1 MLITLTPNPSAPNV
15 SERLD
20 ALLARAVPEYSRS
33 RLQKLIEEGCM
44 THNGVL
50 LSDPSQKVR
59 SEIEVEIN
67 LPPLVEAEPLPQN
80 IPLDIVYEDND
91 LIVINKQAG
100 LVVHPGN
107 GNWEGTLVNALLYH
121 CKDTLS
127 GIGGVARPGIVHRLD
142 KDTTGLMV
150 VAKNDGAHAALSAQ
164 FAEHGKDGI
173 LKRAYYAFCWGEA
186 PQKRKIETF
195 LDRDTGNREKQA
207 VRAKGR
213 HAVTYVERRA
223 FNGQVSLVEC
233 RLETGRTHQIRVHL
247 SYVGNPLLG
256 DKLYGN
262 SHLTK
267 VRKLSEEAQ
276 TALGALNRQALHAF
290 ELGFLHPTRD
300 EEMFF
305 TADLPPDLQAL
316 KNALFSPQ
324 K

>member
-1 MLITLTPNPSAPNV
+1 MLITLTPNV

-50 LSDPSQKVR
+50 LDDPSQKIR
-59 SEIEVEIN
+59 AEIEVLVT
-67 LPPLVEAEPLPQN
+67 LPPLVAAEPLAQN
-80 IPLDIVYEDND
+80 IPLNIVYEDED

-100 LVVHPGN
+100 LVVHPAN

-142 KDTTGLMV
+142 KDTSGLMV

-164 FAEHGKDGI
+164 FAEHGKDGV
-173 LKRAYYAFCWGEA
+173 LKRAYYAFCFGEA
-186 PQKRKIETF
+186 PLKRKIETF

-213 HAVTYVERRA
+213 HAVTYVEQKA

-247 SYVGNPLLG
+247 SYFGFPLLG
-256 DKLYGN
+256 DKLYGT

-267 VRKLSEEAQ
+267 VKKLSEEAQ
-276 TALGALNRQALHAF
+276 AALAAMNRQALHAY
-290 ELGFLHPTRD
+290 ELGFTHPRTQ
-300 EEMFF
+300 EELLFH
-305 TADLPPDLQAL
+305 AELPPEMQAL
-316 KNALFSPQ
+316 KEALFPP
-324 K
+324 KN